1 MTVVHRTAADRV
13 ETFIPL
19 RKADLIEALVKSRG
33 SANEADCAKFRA
45 ICRALAA
52 INHCD
57 YLGRLDRLRDD
68 YYHLDPHV
76 DRRLITDPGAGER
89 AYSDLVQS
97 LDRVLRDA
105 NFVALPHRD
114 IADAHRRRS
123 LLRIAVKAPLDD
135 FREIRFYR
143 RGRHTGQFEI
153 SEWFGLRRRKAE
165 AEVYDDVVLLVAMK
179 SRAELEARG
188 DLRAL
193 ERRKIPPGSVL
204 LKYFRNIAL
213 SEINALFPN
222 VRVVMSRLDKFMLGV
237 PAIVGGVPILLNIY
251 ATIGVLF
258 LVIGFHLGLKVVVHD
273 KDLRT
278 AFAALSGLAAL
289 GAFVF
294 RQWVRYQH
302 QSLRYRTELTDT
314 IYYRN
319 INNNGG
325 IFDYLISAAEEQE
338 CKEAILGYHFL
349 EVSPTPLEV
358 SEINDR
364 VEAWLREQF
373 GLNLDFKVTKALAK
387 LEKLGLVRRD
397 GERLF
402 VSSLDG
408 ALAQLHAVWNSSL
421 SAGGPQPDGAG
432 AISAAPD

>member
-1 MTVVHRTAADRV
+1 MTVAHRTAADRI
-13 ETFIPL
+13 ENFIPL
-19 RKADLIEALVKSRG
+19 RKADIIEALVKSRG
-33 SANEADCAKFRA
+33 SANEADCEKFRA

-57 YLGRLDRLRDD
+57 YLARLERLHDD

-76 DRRLITDPGAGER
+76 DRRLPTDPRVGER
-89 AYSDLVQS
+89 AYSDLMQS

-105 NFVALPHRD
+105 NFVALPHRE
-114 IADAHRRRS
+114 IADAHRRRTM
-123 LLRIAVKAPLDD
+123 LRVAVKAPLDD

-143 RGRHTGQFEI
+143 RGRHIEQFEV
-153 SEWFGLRRRKAE
+153 SEWFGLRRRKVE

-179 SRAELEARG
+179 SQAELGSPGE
-188 DLRAL
+188 LRAL
-193 ERRKIPPGSVL
+193 ERRKIRPGSVL

-213 SEINALFPN
+213 SDINALFPN
-222 VRVVMSRLDKFMLGV
+222 VRVVMSRLDKLMLGV

-258 LVIGFHLGLKVVVHD
+258 LVIGFHLGLKVAVHD
-273 KDLRT
+273 KDIRT

-319 INNNGG
+319 INNNAG
-325 IFDYLISAAEEQE
+325 IFDYLIGVAEEQE
-338 CKEAILGYHFL
+338 CKEAVLAYHFL
-349 EVSPTPLEV
+349 QVAPTPLEV
-358 SEINDR
+358 GEIDER
-364 VEAWLREQF
+364 VEAWLREEF

-387 LEKLGLVRRD
+387 LERLGLVRRE

-421 SAGGPQPDGAG
+421 SADSWRPDRTGAF
-432 AISAAPD
+432 SVAPD